1 MMSNNPHS
9 LSSKMANDAEIEAL
23 LSASHAFQVGLGLV
37 ETLSIIIKS
46 VRDAL
51 GFNRAIISLVE
62 VEAGVQVLRR
72 YAKIG
77 LSDDEF
83 SKLHPITPLLT
94 FMKLMTDE
102 FRIGQTYYIPHTR
115 KDMWAG
121 SIDVNTVDFPYSGES
136 GKWHSEDLLL
146 VPIRDEKDMLIGLLS
161 VDDPVDQKIPSR
173 RACSLL
179 EIFANQ
185 AAFAIRSSIFTQSQ
199 REELIRKQEE
209 LRASR
214 DIANQLGK
222 IDRALLDPNETTDNI
237 FDLVLKVA
245 ALLTEADY
253 IDIVQYNETRER
265 LFIRRSTVSKLNDSA
280 KEVGRDGIVG
290 WVADNGQIKLV
301 EDTSAEP
308 LYLDLGIEGKNTRSE
323 MAVPLFLG
331 DAVEGV
337 FNFESNVAYKFDGK
351 KLDVAQAL
359 AIRVTV
365 ALRYEQHAKILKA
378 FNDIDAS
385 ILVLSADLQR
395 TLDVILEKSLNLVRA
410 KHGNILLKSKFD
422 SDKITILATTGDKE
436 KYLGLDLEINNSISG
451 LPIVEERS
459 VRIANVDGHPLY
471 KRVLTEE
478 YMRSELAVCL
488 KDNNEC
494 MGVINVESPNLDA
507 FSAADEKMLESVADQ
522 ASIAIRVAKN
532 RTEMSLLSEI
542 DKGILNST
550 NLYELLHFILNE
562 SLKVT
567 GAAHGNI
574 LEVDGIDLVILQSTG
589 DASRLGTRLP
599 IKGTISGWPVIN
611 NQALLISDL
620 NEEPWRSLYRWVLK
634 EERMLSELVVP
645 LVDEGRTIG
654 IINIESPK
662 VNAFTSHH
670 QELLQAIAHQTA
682 VAIKMQKTRDRLSLQ
697 ENINEGVIET
707 NEIMHAIGNLID
719 PIKFPL
725 ESIVRNNELDDAV
738 RNNINR
744 ALRAVDELYNL
755 KEELLM
761 PVRELFV
768 IPLSVKDVVRDALG
782 SLEEIFLNED
792 VEIQTIVES
801 DVSLILADKRALV
814 SVLLN
819 LISNAVDSMSE
830 KEKKSIIIHVYKETT
845 SEMARIDIEDFGC
858 GIPVQIIE
866 DIWRPLFTRKISK
879 RGTGLGLYTCRRLIV
894 RMKGE
899 IFVDKTE
906 VGVGTVFGLRLK
918 LVHT

>member
-1 MMSNNPHS
+1 MISDD
-9 LSSKMANDAEIEAL
+9 SKSTNDTEIGAL
-23 LSASHAFQVGLGLV
+23 LSASRAFQVGLELP
-37 ETLSIIIKS
+37 ETLSIIIES

-62 VEAGVQVLRR
+62 IEIGDYVLRR
-72 YAKIG
+72 YAKLG
-77 LSDDEF
+77 LSDEEF
-83 SKLHPITPLLT
+83 GKLSPTTPLQT

-102 FRIGQTYYIPHTR
+102 FRIGQAYYIPHT
-115 KDMWAG
+115 KKNMWVG
-121 SIDVNTVDFPYSGES
+121 SIDVNTVEFSYSGEL

-146 VPIRDEKDMLIGLLS
+146 VPIKDEKDMLIGLLS

-173 RACSLL
+173 RTCNLL

-185 AAFAIRSSIFTQSQ
+185 AAFAIRSSLFTQSQ
-199 REELIRKQEE
+199 REELIKKQDE
-209 LRASR
+209 LKASR
-214 DIANQLGK
+214 DLANQLGK
-222 IDRALLDPNETTDNI
+222 IDRTLLDPNETTDNI
-237 FDLVLKVA
+237 FDLILKVA
-245 ALLTEADY
+245 ALLTDANY
-253 IDIVQYNETRER
+253 VDIVQYNETRER
-265 LFIRRSTVSKLNDSA
+265 LFIRRSTVSKLNGDA

-308 LYLDLGIEGKNTRSE
+308 LYLDLGIEDKNTKSE

-337 FNFESNVAYKFDGK
+337 LNFESNIANNFDGK
-351 KLDVAQAL
+351 KIDVAQAL
-359 AIRVTV
+359 AIRATV
-365 ALRYEQHAKILKA
+365 ALRYEQHAKILRA
-378 FNDIDAS
+378 FNEIDAS
-385 ILVLSADLQR
+385 ILVLSADLQK

-422 SDKITILATTGDKE
+422 SGKLTILATTGDKE
-436 KYLGLDLEINNSISG
+436 KYLGLDLGINNSISG
-451 LPIVEERS
+451 LPIVEGRS
-459 VRIANVDGHPLY
+459 VRIANVESHPLY

-488 KDNNEC
+488 KDNDEC

-507 FSAADEKMLESVADQ
+507 FSAADEKMLESIADQ

-532 RTEMSLLSEI
+532 RSEMSLLSEI

-550 NLYELLHFILNE
+550 NLYDLLYFILNE

-574 LEVDGIDLVILQSTG
+574 LEVDGNDLVILQSTG

-599 IKGTISGWPVIN
+599 IKDTISGWPVTN
-611 NQALLISDL
+611 NQALLIPDL
-620 NEEPWRSLYRWVLK
+620 TEEPWRSLYRWVLK
-634 EERMLSELVVP
+634 EEKMLSELVVP

-654 IINIESPK
+654 VLNVESPK
-662 VNAFTSHH
+662 SNAFTSHH
-670 QELLQAIAHQTA
+670 QELLQAIAHQAA
-682 VAIKMQKTRDRLSLQ
+682 VAIKMQKARDRLSLQ

-725 ESIVRNNELDDAV
+725 ESIARNKELGDTA

-761 PVRELFV
+761 PVRELII
-768 IPLSVKDVVRDALG
+768 IPLKIKDVIQDALD
-782 SLEEIFLNED
+782 SLDEILLSENVD
-792 VEIQTIVES
+792 IQTFVES
-801 DVSLILADKRALV
+801 DVSLVLADKRALT

-819 LISNAVDSMSE
+819 LISNAVDSMGE

-845 SEMARIDIEDFGC
+845 SEMTRIDVEDFGC
-858 GIPVQIIE
+858 GIPVPIIE

-879 RGTGLGLYTCRRLIV
+879 KGTGLGLYTCRRLIV

-899 IFVDKTE
+899 IFVDRTE
-906 VGVGTVFGLRLK
+906 IGVGTVFGLRLK
-918 LVHT
+918 SVYA